1 MLKNLFSNLAESLV
15 IKLPKPPDKCNL
27 NSVIQY
33 YSSFAVTANF
43 CLVGT
48 TEKQVLKIMQ
58 DIKSSKA
65 PGIDKLSESEKF
77 LKDGDDIL
85 AKPLS
90 ALCNL
95 SISREVFASACKA
108 AKLKPIFKKSKKT
121 DPSNYRPISLLP
133 VISKIIEKVAHD
145 QGNAFLSDENTL

>member
-58 DIKSSKA
+58 DINSSKTA
-65 PGIDKLSESEKF
+65 RVDRLSRKL
-77 LKDGDDIL
+77 LKYGDDIL
-85 AKPLS
+85 AKPIS
-90 ALCNL
+90 VLCNI
-95 SISREVFASACKA
+95 SISRGVFPSACKV
-108 AKLKPIFKKSKKT
+108 AKLKPIFKKGK
-121 DPSNYRPISLLP
+121 
-133 VISKIIEKVAHD
+133 
-145 QGNAFLSDENTL
+145 